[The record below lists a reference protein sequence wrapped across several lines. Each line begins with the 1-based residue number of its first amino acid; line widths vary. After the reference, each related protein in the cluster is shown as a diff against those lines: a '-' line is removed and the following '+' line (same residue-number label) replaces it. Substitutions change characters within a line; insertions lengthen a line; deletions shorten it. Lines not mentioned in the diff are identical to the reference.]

1 MSNTKEGK
9 GLISGKEPTYQC
21 SKQET
26 WVWSLGLEDP
36 LEESVATH
44 CSILAWVIPWT
55 EEPGG
60 LQSMG
65 LQGEGHDW
73 SDLAYIHQIRGKRDE
88 EEKKEMNKGLMSFTD
103 TELFQIN
110 KKDAKISGEEWAK
123 TMTKNIPK

>member
-1 MSNTKEGK
+1 M
-9 GLISGKEPTYQC
+9 
-21 SKQET
+21 
-26 WVWSLGLEDP
+26 
-36 LEESVATH
+36 ATH
-44 CSILAWVIPWT
+44 CSILAWIIPGT

-65 LQGEGHDW
+65 LQGVGHDW

-88 EEKKEMNKGLMSFTD
+88 EENKEMNQGLISFTD